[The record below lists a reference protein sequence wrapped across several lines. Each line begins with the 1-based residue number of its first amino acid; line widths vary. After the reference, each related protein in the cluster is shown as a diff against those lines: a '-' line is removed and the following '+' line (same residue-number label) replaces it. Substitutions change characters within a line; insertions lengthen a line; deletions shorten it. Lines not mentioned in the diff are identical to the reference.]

1 MNIADKIQE
10 TQDLLSTNSEW
21 KNRYKVYAENLIANI
36 DVIKSNR
43 NRFNEFPPLY
53 FYISTTNAKNAKTK
67 LLLDIRYRGQS
78 VATLKVNQNDITIST
93 KKQDDKNL
101 RDFNCD
107 IKLNDVSWREKQVSE
122 FRKFFK
128 YRDNSRNDNDKNKN
142 NEEHNVESLLL
153 SEFSKKKSNSKQIKG
168 IQPVKMCGNRFGMP
182 TPIGASDHNE
192 LKYAKQY
199 GGGIDI
205 FARTGKGRATYLT
218 VIEVKDEYNPKE
230 PPKDALIQAIQYA
243 VFIRELLRSDCGENW
258 YKIFGFSGAIPKKLK
273 LRAVCAMPLPDN
285 NVVNVDKSFEKQTYQ
300 IGCDEI
306 ECHYIYFK
314 YDGRQLYDFQTS
326 L

>member
-1 MNIADKIQE
+1 
-10 TQDLLSTNSEW
+10 
-21 KNRYKVYAENLIANI
+21 
-36 DVIKSNR
+36 
-43 NRFNEFPPLY
+43 
-53 FYISTTNAKNAKTK
+53 
-67 LLLDIRYRGQS
+67 
-78 VATLKVNQNDITIST
+78 
-93 KKQDDKNL
+93 
-101 RDFNCD
+101 
-107 IKLNDVSWREKQVSE
+107 
-122 FRKFFK
+122 
-128 YRDNSRNDNDKNKN
+128 
-142 NEEHNVESLLL
+142 
-153 SEFSKKKSNSKQIKG
+153 
-168 IQPVKMCGNRFGMP
+168 MP
-182 TPIGASDHNE
+182 TPIGASDHKK
-192 LKYAKQY
+192 LIYAKQY

-205 FARTGKGRATYLT
+205 FARTKKGRATYLT